1 MVINVH
7 NAMRKTKKASKRQ
20 QRSPYQESQA
30 YCNLKENSPYSKPQY
45 ASVLAQKPTL

>member
-20 QRSPYQESQA
+20 LTL
-30 YCNLKENSPYSKPQY
+30 LKPGIPCLLQLTSSLYKEM
-45 ASVLAQKPTL
+45 AS